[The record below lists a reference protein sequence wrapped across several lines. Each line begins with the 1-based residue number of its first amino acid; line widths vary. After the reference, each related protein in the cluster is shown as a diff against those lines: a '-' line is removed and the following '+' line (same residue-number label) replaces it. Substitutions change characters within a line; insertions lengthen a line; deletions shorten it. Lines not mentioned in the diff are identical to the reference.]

1 MTAIGDAMRAKYGR
15 TPPAG
20 NPPELVDTAI
30 KLANA
35 LSSPE
40 TPDRTRA
47 AATHLAA
54 MMDVM
59 DQAEAVQVLGRAM
72 VILAREGRT
81 E

>member
-15 TPPAG
+15 TPHAG

-35 LSSPE
+35 LSSPA
-40 TPDRTRA
+40 TPDRTLA

-54 MMDVM
+54 MLDGMDWS
-59 DQAEAVQVLGRAM
+59 EAVQVLGRAM
-72 VILAREGRT
+72 VMLAREGG
-81 E
+81 EG